1 MIYLLTRKI
10 SFPLMTL
17 VMVQYLRV
25 LVSAL
30 HSYCIKDL
38 FLYLIHMVV
47 IEMVTIFPWPISSLR
62 ISFSKS
68 PKSIH
73 YKLFWEKFS
82 KCNIFSVWCSVYENC
97 SIRNWSA
104 KYFRIIEAKKIVG
117 SWRVVPKEKKTK
129 LSKSN
134 SDKAVLSLL
143 LKRTDD
149 KAENVFKGH
158 NSVNLTKSSDGDK
171 IKLHE
176 YILHNKERIGQQH
189 KDYYNK
195 RRFLKKILK
204 RFRSNS
210 KK

>member
-1 MIYLLTRKI
+1 MIYLLIGKI

-17 VMVQYLRV
+17 VMVQYLLE

-30 HSYCIKDL
+30 HSYGIKHL
-38 FLYLIHMVV
+38 SLYLIHVV
-47 IEMVTIFPWPISSLR
+47 MIEMVTIFPWPTSSLR
-62 ISFSKS
+62 ILFSKS

-104 KYFRIIEAKKIVG
+104 KYFRTREAKKIVG

-134 SDKAVLSLL
+134 SDKAVLSLSM
-143 LKRTDD
+143 KRTDD
-149 KAENVFKGH
+149 KAENVFKRH
-158 NSVNLTKSSDGDK
+158 NSVSLTKSSDRDK

-176 YILHNKERIGQQH
+176 Y
-189 KDYYNK
+189 
-195 RRFLKKILK
+195 
-204 RFRSNS
+204 
-210 KK
+210 